1 MKKTGLFV
9 VLLTM
14 CGGLAAQN
22 IEVSSDSVKNEVDS
36 LSVTASMDSL
46 RTPLEKKVVPVVKK
60 KVELPPLEVRN
71 FGGCC
76 KISVRIIMPSWSA
89 GTIFTC

>member
-36 LSVTASMDSL
+36 LSVNASMDSL
-46 RTPLEKKVVPVVKK
+46 RTPLEKKSSSGSEK
-60 KVELPPLEVRN
+60 EGGITS
-71 FGGCC
+71 FGST
-76 KISVRIIMPSWSA
+76 KFLADVAEFPS
-89 GTIFTC
+89 GL

>member
-46 RTPLEKKVVPVVKK
+46 RMPLEKK
-60 KVELPPLEVRN
+60 
-71 FGGCC
+71 
-76 KISVRIIMPSWSA
+76 
-89 GTIFTC
+89 

>member
-22 IEVSSDSVKNEVDS
+22 IEVSSDSVK
-36 LSVTASMDSL
+36 M
-46 RTPLEKKVVPVVKK
+46 R
-60 KVELPPLEVRN
+60 
-71 FGGCC
+71 
-76 KISVRIIMPSWSA
+76 
-89 GTIFTC
+89 